1 MTKKLNIFAVAKL
14 ADVSIATISRV
25 INNSGGVRKETRER
39 VLAVLDKTNFRI
51 NAIAK
56 QLRKK
61 KSLNVA
67 VIVSNIMK
75 DFYSNVAKGIEDVAK
90 THNYSVFI
98 CNSGDDPL
106 REREYLIALQEKRVD
121 GIIITPTDKNVDTI
135 NQLISF
141 GIPVCFINRTLKGV
155 DCDRV
160 IVNNEEASIK
170 AVSYLIEKKRRKIGF
185 ISGARGNSAARL
197 RYKGYLL
204 ALKKYGIEEDPDLV
218 HFGASS
224 IESGFE
230 LTQKLFSIARVDA
243 VFATNEHVG
252 AGALQYL
259 YSRGVRIGRDVGF
272 IMWDDPFWA
281 TLLTPK
287 LTVVSQPVFKIGTTA
302 AELLFR
308 RIDREESGPAE
319 NPVKVV
325 LEADLIKRESV

>member
-1 MTKKLNIFAVAKL
+1 MKNLNIFEVAAL

-25 INNSGGVRKETRER
+25 INNSSGVRKETRER

-56 QLRKK
+56 QLRKM

-75 DFYSNVAKGIEDVAK
+75 DFYSNIAKGIEDVAK

-106 REREYLIALQEKRVD
+106 REREYLVALQEKRVD
-121 GIIITPTDKNVDTI
+121 GAIITPTDKNAETI

-141 GIPVCFINRTLKGV
+141 GIPVCFINRSLKGV
-155 DCDRV
+155 NCDQV
-160 IVNNEEASIK
+160 TVNNEEASVK
-170 AVSYLIEKKRRKIGF
+170 AVSYLIESRYRKIGF
-185 ISGARGNSAARL
+185 ISGARGNSSAQL
-197 RYKGYLL
+197 RYKGYRL
-204 ALKKYGIEEDPDLV
+204 ALKKYGVEEDSNLV

-230 LTQKLFSIARVDA
+230 LAQKLFSGARVDA
-243 VFATNEHVG
+243 VFAANEYVG
-252 AGALQYL
+252 AGALHYL
-259 YSRGVRIGRDVGF
+259 YSRGVRIGSDVGF

-287 LTVVSQPVFKIGTTA
+287 LTVVSQPVIKIGTTA

-308 RIDREESGPAE
+308 RIEKEESGPAE
-319 NPVKVV
+319 KPVKVV
-325 LEADLIKRESV
+325 FEANLIKRESV